1 MNKMYMVYHPSTN
14 SAATL
19 TNWYDRDDF
28 RVIMDSN
35 FRPALYP
42 SDLAAR
48 VSVSKAIQT
57 ISIRYRGQ
65 GGIDRITDMKNFLT
79 EVQIVEVNLSI
90 GNTVFEYLFNIDK
103 IA

>member
-14 SAATL
+14 TAATL
-19 TNWYDRDDF
+19 MNWYDRDDF
-28 RVIMDSN
+28 RVIIDNN

-42 SDLAAR
+42 SDLSAR

-57 ISIRYRGQ
+57 ISTRYTGP
-65 GGIDRITDMKNFLT
+65 GGTDRLADMKNFLT
-79 EVQIVEVNLSI
+79 GVQIVEVNLSI
-90 GNTVFEYLFNIDK
+90 GNIVFEYLFNIDK